1 MFDFNFSLLKAKG
14 FVVGPRDFNM
24 NRAFEGRYMV
34 AEPYEPG
41 TVQDDAQGGDGVWC
55 IVGHDL
61 DKLCEEAVSF
71 FELQAEELR
80 DWEGVDPE
88 PSRYVTTKE
97 DDQVSLTFEDGTTV
111 WVEKQEGR
119 IRVHCFCA
127 PKDEPVNVEIYGDRI
142 EVDLSDYL
150 HA

>member
-1 MFDFNFSLLKAKG
+1 MFDFNFSLLKAHG
-14 FVVGPRDFNM
+14 FEVGPRTPDAHSPFPGCFM
-24 NRAFEGRYMV
+24 VRYTDDYLIVGDDLDELV
-34 AEPYEPG
+34 AE
-41 TVQDDAQGGDGVWC
+41 
-55 IVGHDL
+55 
-61 DKLCEEAVSF
+61 AVLH
-71 FELQAEELR
+71 FELQADELH
-80 DWEGVDPE
+80 DWEGIDPE
-88 PSRYVTTKE
+88 PARYVTTKE

-127 PKDEPVNVEIYGDRI
+127 AKDEPVNVEIYGDRI